1 MSDDDH
7 RYVPE
12 KHGFAGEKDL
22 VEHLAELAEIVAGRV
37 EKEPG
42 AVAAAVEPGD
52 EFGKVPGAAVD
63 PVDKDFQRHR
73 PAADHFRLVVVTVAI
88 AVADHQQLILA
99 GRQVQAVEGTF
110 PGKMADIDDLALP
123 VQVGDGDD
131 GGRVFIQAGAV
142 LDLAED
148 KEIIG
153 MKHVLVYPLGRRLL
167 VEC

>member
-1 MSDDDH
+1 M
-7 RYVPE
+7 
-12 KHGFAGEKDL
+12 
-22 VEHLAELAEIVAGRV
+22 
-37 EKEPG
+37 
-42 AVAAAVEPGD
+42 
-52 EFGKVPGAAVD
+52 
-63 PVDKDFQRHR
+63 DKDFQRHR